1 MDIHRVFSP
10 VRERANNLSLMKK
23 HCFFTVFMKLQNND
37 IITFLKILQ
46 DYMEHL
52 LRYLFTKIIN
62 KTSIFITFSAV
73 LIGYF
78 IFSELTASIMNIRDW
93 VDSSSSTEIK
103 IRKRIYKI
111 AMNSDYI
118 IVHRKLTVSL
128 PGAH

>member
-1 MDIHRVFSP
+1 
-10 VRERANNLSLMKK
+10 
-23 HCFFTVFMKLQNND
+23 MKLQNID
-37 IITFLKILQ
+37 IIIFLKTFLGQYGTSFEIFIYK
-46 DYMEHL
+46 
-52 LRYLFTKIIN
+52 IN
-62 KTSIFITFSAV
+62 KQNIYIYYVFSSFNP
-73 LIGYF
+73 YF
-78 IFSELTASIMNIRDW
+78 YFLLTASIMNKRDW

>member
-1 MDIHRVFSP
+1 
-10 VRERANNLSLMKK
+10 
-23 HCFFTVFMKLQNND
+23 MKLQNND
-37 IITFLKILQ
+37 IITFLKILR

-62 KTSIFITFSAV
+62 KTSIFITFSAF
-73 LIGYF
+73 LIGNF
-78 IFSELTASIMNIRDW
+78 IFSELTASIMNKRDW
-93 VDSSSSTEIK
+93 VDLSSSTEIK

-111 AMNSDYI
+111 AMNRDYI

>member
-1 MDIHRVFSP
+1 
-10 VRERANNLSLMKK
+10 
-23 HCFFTVFMKLQNND
+23 MKLQNND
-37 IITFLKILQ
+37 IITFLTILLN
-46 DYMEHL
+46 YMEHL
-52 LRYLFTKIIN
+52 LRYLFAKIIN

-73 LIGYF
+73 LIGNF
-78 IFSELTASIMNIRDW
+78 IFSELTASIMNKRDW

>member
-1 MDIHRVFSP
+1 
-10 VRERANNLSLMKK
+10 
-23 HCFFTVFMKLQNND
+23 MKLQNND
-37 IITFLKILQ
+37 IITFLKILH

-52 LRYLFTKIIN
+52 LRYLFAKIIN
-62 KTSIFITFSAV
+62 KTSIFITFSAF
-73 LIGYF
+73 LIGKILF
-78 IFSELTASIMNIRDW
+78 FSELTASIMNKRDW

-118 IVHRKLTVSL
+118 IVHSKLTVSL

>member
-1 MDIHRVFSP
+1 
-10 VRERANNLSLMKK
+10 
-23 HCFFTVFMKLQNND
+23 MKLQNYE

-62 KTSIFITFSAV
+62 KPSIFITFSAV
-73 LIGYF
+73 LILF
-78 IFSELTASIMNIRDW
+78 FSELTASIMNKRDW
-93 VDSSSSTEIK
+93 VDSSSSAEIK
-103 IRKRIYKI
+103 IRKRVYKI

-118 IVHRKLTVSL
+118 IVYRMLTVSL

>member
-1 MDIHRVFSP
+1 M
-10 VRERANNLSLMKK
+10 N
-23 HCFFTVFMKLQNND
+23 LQNYD

-73 LIGYF
+73 LIGNF
-78 IFSELTASIMNIRDW
+78 IFFSELTASIMNKRDW

-111 AMNSDYI
+111 AMKSDYI
-118 IVHRKLTVSL
+118 IVYRKLTVSL

>member
-1 MDIHRVFSP
+1 
-10 VRERANNLSLMKK
+10 
-23 HCFFTVFMKLQNND
+23 MKLQNND

-52 LRYLFTKIIN
+52 LRYVFTKITN
-62 KTSIFITFSAV
+62 KTSIFITFSAD
-73 LIGYF
+73 LIGNF
-78 IFSELTASIMNIRDW
+78 IFSELTASIMNKRDW

-103 IRKRIYKI
+103 IRQLVSKI

>member
-1 MDIHRVFSP
+1 
-10 VRERANNLSLMKK
+10 
-23 HCFFTVFMKLQNND
+23 MKLQNND
-37 IITFLKILQ
+37 IITLLKILQ

-73 LIGYF
+73 LIGNLF
-78 IFSELTASIMNIRDW
+78 FSELTASIMNKRDW

-111 AMNSDYI
+111 AMNSDYF
-118 IVHRKLTVSL
+118 IVPKKLTVSL

>member
-1 MDIHRVFSP
+1 
-10 VRERANNLSLMKK
+10 
-23 HCFFTVFMKLQNND
+23 MKLQNND

-46 DYMEHL
+46 DYMKHL

-62 KTSIFITFSAV
+62 KISIFITFSAV
-73 LIGYF
+73 LIGNF
-78 IFSELTASIMNIRDW
+78 IFSELTSSIINKRDW

-103 IRKRIYKI
+103 TRKRIHKI

>member
-1 MDIHRVFSP
+1 
-10 VRERANNLSLMKK
+10 MKI
-23 HCFFTVFMKLQNND
+23 QNND
-37 IITFLKILQ
+37 VITFLKIFD

-62 KTSIFITFSAV
+62 KTSIFITFPAF
-73 LIGYF
+73 LIGNF
-78 IFSELTASIMNIRDW
+78 IFSELTASIMNKRDW
-93 VDSSSSTEIK
+93 VDSSSSTEIN
-103 IRKRIYKI
+103 IRMRIYKI

>member
-1 MDIHRVFSP
+1 
-10 VRERANNLSLMKK
+10 
-23 HCFFTVFMKLQNND
+23 MKLQNND

-46 DYMEHL
+46 DYMKHL
-52 LRYLFTKIIN
+52 LRYLFKKIIN

-73 LIGYF
+73 LIGNI
-78 IFSELTASIMNIRDW
+78 IFSELTASIMNKRDW

-103 IRKRIYKI
+103 TRKRIYKI

-118 IVHRKLTVSL
+118 IVHRKLTVIL

>member
-1 MDIHRVFSP
+1 
-10 VRERANNLSLMKK
+10 
-23 HCFFTVFMKLQNND
+23 MKLQNND

-46 DYMEHL
+46 DYMKHL

-73 LIGYF
+73 LIGNF
-78 IFSELTASIMNIRDW
+78 FFELTASIMNKRDW
-93 VDSSSSTEIK
+93 LDSSSSTEIK
-103 IRKRIYKI
+103 IRKQIYKI